1 LTLTGVTGLSPF
13 PRRGGGRLAVVGDK
27 GGFKFVFVADM
38 VVQERKCK
46 ASARRQQ
53 GYLAPACSDSPKA
66 RQVHSL
72 LGHVDLITF
81 AIAANDDGEIP

>member
-1 LTLTGVTGLSPF
+1 MTGLSPF
-13 PRRGGGRLAVVGDK
+13 PRRGGGRLAVVGDE
-27 GGFKFVFVADM
+27 GDLKFAFAADM

-66 RQVHSL
+66 CQVHSL
-72 LGHVDLITF
+72 MGHVDLITF
-81 AIAANDDGEIP
+81 SIAANDDGEIP